1 MELYS
6 TFIKSIEKYADCT
19 ALEWEDG
26 HLTFQELKDGINAA
40 GRALKKRKNGER
52 SNICLV
58 APNTP
63 YFFYGLM
70 GILSAGHVAVPLN
83 PLLNPEELAALIAHA
98 KSSVLLYDPLLSEKV
113 QQAASQMK
121 IKIDLIPLPQ
131 LLENNFPIT
140 ENLLPS
146 IQPDDASMILYT
158 SGTTGDP
165 KGVILTHRNIYEDC
179 LLFTTVID
187 FSPADTLPLMLPL
200 FHTFAMTVILF
211 GALMRGSKIRL
222 YPQFTPQKILEC
234 IVQDSS
240 VILVAVPPMFYMLA
254 RFAPDGIASQHHI
267 RMAVSGGGPLPMEA
281 SNAFQEKFNHEIL
294 EGYGLTETSPVVSV
308 NLPGKNKPGTIGPPL
323 PGVEVQVR
331 DNDGNTLGCHE
342 VGELCVRGKIVM
354 QGYYRNPEATQAVFY
369 EDGWFRTG
377 DLARIDEEGYMQ
389 IVGRA
394 KDLIVCG
401 GENIYP
407 REIEETLLRHPAV
420 AEAAVVGRPHR
431 LRSETPFAFIVLNE
445 DAKSEITESE
455 LRKHCRAHLAE
466 YKIPEGFSFI
476 EEMPKTATRK
486 IQKEE
491 LKKIYFNKNP
501 KN

>member
-6 TFIKSIEKYADCT
+6 TFIHSIEKYADYT

-26 HLTFQELKDGINAA
+26 RLTFQELKDGVNAA
-40 GRALKKRKNGER
+40 GNALKKQNMGGR
-52 SNICLV
+52 SNICLL

-63 YFFYGLM
+63 YFFYGLL
-70 GILSAGHVAVPLN
+70 GILGAGHVAVPLN
-83 PLLNPEELAALIAHA
+83 PLLNPEELAALISHA
-98 KSSVLLYDPLLSEKV
+98 ESSALLYDPLLSEKV
-113 QQAASQMK
+113 QQAAARMK
-121 IKIDLIPLPQ
+121 TKIELIPIPQ
-131 LLENNFPIT
+131 LLENNPPNL
-140 ENLLPS
+140 ENLVPS

-165 KGVILTHRNIYEDC
+165 KGVVLTHRNIYEDC
-179 LLFTTVID
+179 LLFTTVIN
-187 FSPADTLPLMLPL
+187 FGPADTLPLMLPL

-211 GALMRGSKIRL
+211 GALMRGSKIKL
-222 YPQFTPQKILEC
+222 YPQFAPQKILEC
-234 IVQDSS
+234 VVLDPS
-240 VILVAVPPMFYMLA
+240 VILVAVPPMLYMLA
-254 RFAPDGIASQHHI
+254 RFAPEGIAAQHHI
-267 RMAVSGGGPLPMEA
+267 RMAVSGGGPLPMEV
-281 SNAFQEKFNHEIL
+281 SKAFREKFHHEIL

-323 PGVEVQVR
+323 PGIEVQVR
-331 DNDGNTLGCHE
+331 SNNGQTLGCHE
-342 VGELCVRGKIVM
+342 IGELCVRSSIVM
-354 QGYYRNPEATQAVFY
+354 QGYYKNPEATQAVFY

-407 REIEETLLRHPAV
+407 REIEEILLRHPAV
-420 AEAAVVGRPHR
+420 SEAAVVGRPNK
-431 LRSETPFAFIVLNE
+431 LRSEVPFAFIVLNE
-445 DAKSEITESE
+445 EAKGAITESD
-455 LRKHCRAHLAE
+455 LRKHCREHLGE
-466 YKIPEGFSFI
+466 YKIPEGFSFL

-491 LKKIYFNKNP
+491 LKKIYFNTNP
-501 KN
+501 